1 MVPFQYS
8 YMKSIPIYVMLQLK
22 FVLKIPM
29 QFAKASLNNL
39 PENRNNVTT
48 VGLNIFNYILI
59 SRLKI

>member
-8 YMKSIPIYVMLQLK
+8 YMKLIPTYIMLLLK

-39 PENRNNVTT
+39 PENRNNVTI
-48 VGLNIFNYILI
+48 VGLNIFNYI
-59 SRLKI
+59 